1 MGRSGLSGGI
11 AMQRQIDLE
20 MNVLR
25 SVILSMGQAVERAV
39 DEATGGL
46 LERDSKRLDH
56 VRAIED
62 SINQFHLDEK
72 CLKIIASHGP
82 LAADL
87 RMILAIIK
95 INADLERMGDQAMN
109 ISYNVRDYLTKPPLD
124 QDKRIGTMARTVKAM
139 IRDAMEAFVKSDTV
153 LSEKVLM
160 LDDEVD
166 AGKNDTFKELV
177 IVMKQKPEHVEAAVD
192 LMLVSRNLERLGD
205 HATNI
210 AEGVIFA
217 STGKDIRHG
226 GFTPSST

>member
-1 MGRSGLSGGI
+1 
-11 AMQRQIDLE
+11 MQRQIDLE
-20 MNVLR
+20 LSALR
-25 SVILSMGQAVERAV
+25 STIFSMGEAVERAV

-46 LERDSKRLDH
+46 IERKPERLEQ
-56 VRAIED
+56 VRNIENQ
-62 SINQFHLDEK
+62 INAFHLEVDEK
-72 CLKIIASHGP
+72 CLKIIAAQSP

-109 ISYNVRDYLTKPPLD
+109 ISYNVRDYLTKAPLE
-124 QDKRIGTMARTVKAM
+124 QATRIGEMAKTVKLM
-139 IRDAMEAFVKSDTV
+139 VRDAMEAFVKGDTA

-160 LDDEVD
+160 QDDEVD
-166 AGKNDTFKELV
+166 AGKNETFKALI
-177 IVMKQKPEHVEAAVD
+177 IVMKESPEHVDAAVD

-217 STGKDIRHG
+217 SSGKDIRHG
-226 GFTPSST
+226 GFVPT

>member
-1 MGRSGLSGGI
+1 
-11 AMQRQIDLE
+11 MQRQIDVEL
-20 MNVLR
+20 NALR
-25 SVILSMGQAVERAV
+25 ATIFSMGEAVERAL

-46 LERDSKRLDH
+46 IERKPERLEQ
-56 VRAIED
+56 VRSIENQ
-62 SINQFHLDEK
+62 INAFHLEVDEK
-72 CLKIIASHGP
+72 CLKIIAAQSP

-109 ISYNVRDYLTKPPLD
+109 ISYNVRDYLTKAPLE
-124 QDKRIGTMARTVKAM
+124 QEARIGEMAKTVKKM
-139 IRDAMEAFVKSDTV
+139 VRDAMEAFIKRDTL

-160 LDDEVD
+160 QDDEVD
-166 AGKNDTFKELV
+166 AGKHETFKTLV
-177 IVMKQKPEHVEAAVD
+177 ALMKKSPEHVEAAVD

-217 STGKDIRHG
+217 SSGKDIRHG
-226 GFTPSST
+226 GFVPT

>member
-1 MGRSGLSGGI
+1 
-11 AMQRQIDLE
+11 
-20 MNVLR
+20 
-25 SVILSMGQAVERAV
+25 MGQAVERAV

-46 LERDSKRLDH
+46 IERKPERLDL
-56 VRAIED
+56 VRGIENQ
-62 SINQFHLDEK
+62 INAFHLEVDEK
-72 CLKIIASHGP
+72 CLKIIASQSP

-109 ISYNVRDYLTKPPLD
+109 ISYNVRDYLTKPALE
-124 QDKRIGTMARTVKAM
+124 QAKRCGEMAATVKTM
-139 IRDAMEAFVKSDTV
+139 IRDAMEAFVKSDV
-153 LSEKVLM
+153 ALSEKVL
-160 LDDEVD
+160 LRDDEVD
-166 AGKNDTFKELV
+166 EGKNSTFKELV

-210 AEGVIFA
+210 AEDVIFA

-226 GFTPSST
+226 GFVPST

>member
-1 MGRSGLSGGI
+1 
-11 AMQRQIDLE
+11 MQRQIDVEL
-20 MNVLR
+20 NALR
-25 SVILSMGQAVERAV
+25 ATIFSMGEAVERAL

-46 LERDSKRLDH
+46 LERKPERLEQ
-56 VRAIED
+56 VRSIENQ
-62 SINQFHLDEK
+62 INAFHLEVDEK
-72 CLKIIASHGP
+72 CLKIIAAQSP

-109 ISYNVRDYLTKPPLD
+109 ISYNVRDYLTKAPLE
-124 QDKRIGTMARTVKAM
+124 QEARIGEMAKTVKKM
-139 IRDAMEAFVKSDTV
+139 VRDAMEAFMKRDTL

-160 LDDEVD
+160 QDDEVD
-166 AGKNDTFKELV
+166 TGKHETFKALV
-177 IVMKQKPEHVEAAVD
+177 VLMKQNPENVEAAVD

-217 STGKDIRHG
+217 SSGKDIRHG
-226 GFTPSST
+226 GFVPT